1 MNNHITASVEF
12 YFKGE
17 KISASIKLD
26 LDHHM
31 QTTGQLPALYSSLA
45 REINLDLYSYEYE
58 TMQAE
63 TILFSNATGLAAE
76 HLNERLFDFDA
87 FKITW
92 SETQLLEKLQTIA
105 QNHLAIEDLEQQPDL
120 KKALIE
126 AFHLGKKII

>member
-1 MNNHITASVEF
+1 MNNHITPSVEF

-17 KISASIKLD
+17 KFSASIKLD
-26 LDHHM
+26 LDQHM
-31 QTTGQLPALYSSLA
+31 LTTGQLPNLYPLLA
-45 REINLDLYSYEYE
+45 KAANLDLYSYEYE
-58 TMQAE
+58 IMQAE
-63 TILFSNATGLAAE
+63 TILFINATGLAAE
-76 HLNERLFDFDA
+76 HLNEGVFDFEA
-87 FKITW
+87 FKTTW

>member
-31 QTTGQLPALYSSLA
+31 QTTGKLPALYSSLA

-58 TMQAE
+58 TMQTE

-76 HLNERLFDFDA
+76 HLNEQLFDFDA

-120 KKALIE
+120 KKALTE